1 MVSEEQDGVVG
12 VPAERAVLA
21 GVGAVVHVVGA
32 LRGRVVG
39 AAASE
44 KKKKLGT
51 SEEKVSRHAEIL
63 EQVESLTFQKPG
75 CLLQSGC
82 WRPGGR

>member
-44 KKKKLGT
+44 KKKKTRDVRRKGVT
-51 SEEKVSRHAEIL
+51 PR
-63 EQVESLTFQKPG
+63 
-75 CLLQSGC
+75 
-82 WRPGGR
+82 